1 MIRDSLLMFTGVG
14 TAGQSPTSTGDNTST
29 FSYDTAPL
37 GLPTGSGGA
46 ASTGYNAGSS
56 VNAGRDL
63 GLGGEMWLE
72 VLVTAA
78 VTAAGGAATVK
89 FDFVTDSVAA
99 LSNVVDS
106 TAVGVLLAS
115 PAFPKATL
123 ALGFLYRTQLP
134 ASLVYQEFIGVDFV
148 IATNTLT
155 LGTFEA
161 KLIMNVQASD
171 LYLSGFAVQ

>member
-1 MIRDSLLMFTGVG
+1 MILDKLLLFTGQG
-14 TAGQSPTSTGDNTST
+14 TSGQSPTSTGDNTST
-29 FSYDTAPL
+29 FSYDTSPL

-46 ASTGYNAGSS
+46 ATTGYNAGSS
-56 VNAGRDL
+56 ANAGRDL
-63 GLGGEMWLE
+63 GLGTGMWLE

-89 FDFVTDSVAA
+89 FDFVTDSVAG
-99 LSNVVDS
+99 LTNVVDS
-106 TAVGVLLAS
+106 TGVGVLMAS

-123 ALGFLYRTQLP
+123 ILGYLWRAQLP
-134 ASLVYQEFIGVDFV
+134 ASLVYQQYIGVDFV

-161 KLIMNVQASD
+161 KLVINVQASD
-171 LYLSGFAVQ
+171 LYLSGFAVA